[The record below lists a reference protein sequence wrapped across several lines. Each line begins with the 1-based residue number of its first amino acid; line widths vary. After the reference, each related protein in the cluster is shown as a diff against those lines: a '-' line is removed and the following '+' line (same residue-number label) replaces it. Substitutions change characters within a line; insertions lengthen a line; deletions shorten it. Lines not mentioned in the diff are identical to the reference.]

1 MTARLR
7 ETLDAAVNLVD
18 DTDSVRRSLGTL
30 RAGADVVTQ
39 PRRAVKGQ
47 VNERVGLPLHRRYGL
62 FDGIFPAAQADSNG
76 AVGVLKI

>member
-7 ETLDAAVNLVD
+7 ETLEAAVNLVD

-39 PRRAVKGQ
+39 PPRAVEGQ
-47 VNERVGLPLHRRYGL
+47 VYERVGLPLHRRYGL
-62 FDGIFPAAQADSNG
+62 FDGIFPAVQADFNG